1 MILTS
6 PVFLLFVFV
15 LLLAYRFIAQR
26 WRKFVLLAGSL
37 LFLLTWNYWSV
48 LALVFLSALNFHAAR
63 YLHSR
68 NGKFLQ
74 VSLILFNSLAILLV
88 NFLTAGYRD
97 HRLTQVAFE
106 TMPLLMAIGLS
117 FYSLQHIAYLVDV
130 RNNRVEAEKDFG
142 EFLLI
147 TSYFPKVL
155 AGPLMLY
162 QDMKMQLHYRSASP
176 QQVVSGFNRML
187 LGFFRK
193 MVLADRLAPSVSS
206 IFDFNDDLPG
216 LTIFCGAVI
225 FTFQL
230 YFDFA
235 GYCDIAIG
243 VSRMF
248 GIDLRENFYF
258 PFRSTSVTI
267 FWRRWHRSLIR
278 FFTSYIFFPITFKY
292 RRFEQHAA
300 AIGIAVTFLISG
312 LWHGIG
318 FTFMMWA
325 ICHMVYLLAELYLL
339 GSPSERQTSRKPY
352 KLLYSF
358 IVLLAVSFSHLFFR
372 STGYHQCIALLKK
385 VFTPASFLP
394 GEWAAGFFAPIAVGG
409 HQADYFNLAVTFILG
424 TLFLF
429 AERRIMQRFNEPV
442 LRPWLVV
449 VTFTL
454 ILISGIFG
462 SGERFIYMQF

>member
-1 MILTS
+1 
-6 PVFLLFVFV
+6 
-15 LLLAYRFIAQR
+15 LLLAA
-26 WRKFVLLAGSL
+26 SL

-48 LALVFLSALNFHAAR
+48 VSLLLLSAVNFIAAR
-63 YLHSR
+63 YLQSAY
-68 NGKFLQ
+68 GKWLQ
-74 VSLILFNSLAILLV
+74 VAVILFNSLAILLV
-88 NFLTAGYRD
+88 NLLTAGYHD

-106 TMPLLMAIGLS
+106 TMPLLVAIGLS

-162 QDMKMQLHYRSASP
+162 QDMKIQLHYRPASA
-176 QQVVSGFNRML
+176 QQLVSGFNRVL

-193 MVLADRLAPSVSS
+193 MVLADRLAPAVSS
-206 IFDFNDDLPG
+206 IFDYNDDLPG
-216 LTIFCGAVI
+216 LTLFFGAII

-230 YFDFA
+230 YLDFS

-278 FFTSYIFFPITFKY
+278 FFTSYIFFPITFRY

-300 AIGIAVTFLISG
+300 AIGIAVTFIISG

-325 ICHMVYLLAELYLL
+325 LCHMLYLLAELYLL
-339 GSPSERQTSRKPY
+339 GSPGDRQTSRKPL

-358 IVLLAVSFSHLFFR
+358 LVLIAVSFSHLFFR
-372 STGYHQCIALLKK
+372 STGYHQCIVLLKK

-394 GEWAAGFFAPIAVGG
+394 REWAAGFFAPVAVGG

-424 TLFLF
+424 ALFLF
-429 AERRIMQRFNEPV
+429 AERRIMQRFNEPAF
-442 LRPWLVV
+442 RPWLVAL
-449 VTFTL
+449 TL
-454 ILISGIFG
+454 TLVMLFGVFG
-462 SGERFIYMQF
+462 SSERFIYMQF